1 MLSITR
7 FNVLSLLIVCVLAGK
22 PVSAQDQISAEDK
35 AKLVQLEDSL
45 VVYADSLSKGFIPTE
60 RIDFCATF
68 TGFLKEALSIP
79 GSAYY
84 PFDKLK
90 GKVHIL
96 YPEDRSF
103 RVFNWLLAP
112 SDFVRRYYGVIQMM
126 HAEPLY
132 YPMIDFSEELY
143 AKATSTTQPVSEW
156 YGSELY
162 RILTRTDELGT
173 KRYFLFGFSSN
184 GLSSNKKILD
194 VLTFTQQGPI
204 WGAPIFMVPDAK
216 GQRLV
221 QQTRM
226 ILEYKKSV
234 QASLN
239 YDESKQMIV
248 FNRLISEINDYRR
261 KSTFIPSG
269 QTDGLRWESGK
280 MVYVRDAMPVLKL
293 QNGQAPIDGVM
304 NNN

>member
-1 MLSITR
+1 MLPMVR
-7 FNVLSLLIVCVLAGK
+7 FKILVFLTVSCFVTFQ
-22 PVSAQDQISAEDK
+22 VSAQDQISTDNK

-45 VVYADSLSKGFIPTE
+45 VVYADSLNKGLIPAE
-60 RIDFCATF
+60 RIDFCTTF
-68 TGFLKEALSIP
+68 TTFLKEALAIP

-84 PFDKLK
+84 PFNKLK

-96 YPEDRSF
+96 YAEDNSF

-112 SDFVRRYYGVIQMM
+112 SDFIRRYYGVIQMIQ
-126 HAEPLY
+126 AEPLY

-143 AKATSTTQPVSEW
+143 NKATTSTQPVSEW
-156 YGSELY
+156 YGCELY
-162 RILTRTDELGT
+162 RILTRIDDAGV

-184 GLSSNKKILD
+184 GISSNKKILD
-194 VLTFTQQGPI
+194 VLTFTAEGPV

-216 GQRLV
+216 GQRLL

-239 YDESKQMIV
+239 YDEGKQMIV

-269 QTDGLRWESGK
+269 QTDGLRWEYGK

-293 QNGQAPIDGVM
+293 QDGQAPIDGVM
-304 NNN
+304 GNN